1 VESIAPTSDHDSNP
15 PSGYDNWCA
24 VAGYF
29 DGDGGLDVDV
39 RRHTLHFVLN
49 FVDNWPPQLWQI
61 KLFLER
67 EGVRVGAVRRAG
79 IGGFKVEVAAIES
92 LMRCA
97 EAMLETR
104 CLFKKRRELEMMLSY
119 FKGSA
124 TGNQVIEFLN
134 DEVRNGIRV
143 GKLRAPPNLPYNY
156 AEGLR
161 IYKKGYK
168 RIGPST
174 LQALT
179 EKEKEEIR
187 KSYVNDGPTI
197 YQLAP
202 IYGVSPSTIFKTI
215 RGLKRGSGRT

>member
-1 VESIAPTSDHDSNP
+1 MAVVYLPDIALVTAKSKVVVNYATPLIARGINRPTSDRDSNP

-79 IGGFKVEVAAIES
+79 VGGFKVEVAAIES

-104 CLFKKRRELEMMLSY
+104 CLFKKRGELEMMLGY
-119 FKGSA
+119 FKGTA

-143 GKLRAPPNLPYNY
+143 GKLRAPPDLPYNY

-161 IYKKGYK
+161 I
-168 RIGPST
+168 ST
-174 LQALT
+174 RRDTRESALQPCKL
-179 EKEKEEIR
+179 
-187 KSYVNDGPTI
+187 
-197 YQLAP
+197 
-202 IYGVSPSTIFKTI
+202 
-215 RGLKRGSGRT
+215 